1 MLMALVTSFSVKAQD
16 DIFEQWKELDDFH
29 MSIATIWHPAE
40 EGEFEPIR
48 SRPEE
53 LYNKASALKSS
64 DIPEKYD
71 TDEIRSAVGRLE
83 SGSHGIFISL
93 REKNP
98 SNEELF
104 EELKSLHD
112 VFHEIVGMCR
122 DDEHS
127 HDH

>member
-1 MLMALVTSFSVKAQD
+1 MITPLALRAQD
-16 DIFEQWKELDDFH
+16 DIYKKWKELDAFH

-40 EGEFEPIR
+40 EGEFDPIR
-48 SRPEE
+48 SRSDE
-53 LYNKASALKSS
+53 LLNKASDLKSS
-64 DIPEKYD
+64 DIPEEYD
-71 TDEIRSAVGRLE
+71 TEEIRSAISRLE
-83 SGSHGIFISL
+83 SGANGIFIAL

-122 DDEHS
+122 EDD